1 MSLKDEIQS
10 AQNALG
16 AAFSARDGARAAAL
30 YTDDTCLMADG
41 MPSFHGREAVAGF
54 FCGAIANGIVSAR
67 FTTQE
72 VEGGDEDRALE
83 IGRYELFAGLPN
95 GERECVEDGRYFIS
109 WRKVDG
115 AWRIHRDMFNRYK
128 PLPQN

>member
-10 AQNALG
+10 AQNAM
-16 AAFSARDGARAAAL
+16 ATAFSDGDGARAAAL
-30 YTDDTCLMADG
+30 YTEDTCLMADG
-41 MPSFHGREAVAGF
+41 MPNFHGREAVAGF
-54 FCGAIANGIVSAR
+54 FSGAIANGIVSAR

-72 VEGGDEDRALE
+72 VEGGNDDALE

-95 GERECVEDGRYFIS
+95 GERQCVEDGRYFIA

-115 AWRIHRDMFNRYK
+115 AWRIHRDMFNRAK
-128 PLPQN
+128 PVDQ

>member
-1 MSLKDEIQS
+1 
-10 AQNALG
+10 
-16 AAFSARDGARAAAL
+16 
-30 YTDDTCLMADG
+30 MADG

-72 VEGGDEDRALE
+72 VEGGDDSALE

-95 GERECVEDGRYFIS
+95 GERLCAEDGRYFIA
-109 WRKVDG
+109 WRKIDG
-115 AWRIHRDMFNRYK
+115 AWRIHRDMFNRVK
-128 PLPQN
+128 PLPQ

>member
-1 MSLKDEIQS
+1 MNLKEQIQA
-10 AQNALG
+10 AQNALA
-16 AAFSARDGARAAAL
+16 AAFSAGDGVRAAAM

-72 VEGGDEDRALE
+72 VEGDDQTVLE

-95 GERECVEDGRYFIS
+95 GERQRVEDGRYFIA
-109 WRKVDG
+109 WRKIDG
-115 AWRIHRDMFNRYK
+115 AWRIHRDMFNRY
-128 PLPQN
+128 QTSAS

>member
-10 AQNALG
+10 AQNALA
-16 AAFSARDGARAAAL
+16 AAFSAKDGVRAAAL
-30 YTDDTCLMADG
+30 YTGDTRLMADG
-41 MPSFHGREAVAGF
+41 MASLHGREAVADF
-54 FCGAIANGIVSAR
+54 FCGAIGNGIVSAR

-72 VEGGDEDRALE
+72 VEGEADRALE

-95 GERECVEDGRYFIS
+95 GERQCVEDGRYFIA
-109 WRKVDG
+109 WKKIEG

-128 PLPQN
+128 PSPQ

>member
-10 AQNALG
+10 AQNAMA

-30 YTDDTCLMADG
+30 YTEDTCLMADG
-41 MPSFHGREAVAGF
+41 MPTFKGREAVAGF
-54 FCGAIANGIVSAR
+54 FSGAIANGIVSAR

-72 VEGGDEDRALE
+72 VEGDDERAME
-83 IGRYELFAGLPN
+83 IGRYELFAALPN
-95 GERECVEDGRYFIS
+95 GERQCVDDGRYFIA

-115 AWRIHRDMFNRYK
+115 AWRIYRDMFNRVK
-128 PLPQN
+128 PLAE

>member
-10 AQNALG
+10 AQNTLA
-16 AAFSARDGARAAAL
+16 AAFSARDGVGAAAL
-30 YTDDTCLMADG
+30 YTGDARLMADG
-41 MPSFHGREAVAGF
+41 MASFHGREAVADF

-72 VEGGDEDRALE
+72 VEGEEDRALE

-95 GERECVEDGRYFIS
+95 GERQCVEDGRYFIA
-109 WRKVDG
+109 WKKIDG

-128 PLPQN
+128 PASIS